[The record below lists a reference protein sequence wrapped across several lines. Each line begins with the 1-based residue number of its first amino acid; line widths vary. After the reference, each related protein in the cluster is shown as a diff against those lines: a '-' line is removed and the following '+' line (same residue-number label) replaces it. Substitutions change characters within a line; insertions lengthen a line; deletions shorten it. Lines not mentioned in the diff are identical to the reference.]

1 VGEEKAVNEAFLS
14 IDSKVAGKVKL
25 AAVSGQPVKVQ
36 PSAGGLLEEMTGLA
50 AELRR
55 RFAGRTPAEIP
66 ELMPAR
72 RLYHAFGLDP
82 TRTRPSSEALLRR
95 ILKGDELPRINNAVD
110 VCNLLAL
117 KFWLSLG
124 LYDFD
129 KIQPPITL
137 RAGGPD
143 DVYQGIRKGFIRLEG
158 RPALYD
164 RQGPFGNPSSDS
176 LRAAVIE
183 NTRALLLVIFAP
195 GDYPDDKMAEHVETT
210 KYYFR
215 HLLGADKVRR
225 F

>member
-1 VGEEKAVNEAFLS
+1 MNQPLLS
-14 IDSKVAGKVKL
+14 IDSKVAEKVKL

-36 PSAGGLLEEMTGLA
+36 PSAGRLLEEMTELA
-50 AELRR
+50 TELRR
-55 RFAGRTPAEIP
+55 RFSGRTPAEIP
-66 ELMPAR
+66 ELKPAR

-124 LYDFD
+124 LYDLD
-129 KIQPPITL
+129 KIQPPIIL
-137 RAGGPD
+137 KAGGPED
-143 DVYQGIRKGFIRLEG
+143 GYEGIRKGFIRLEG

-176 LRAAVIE
+176 LRASVGE

-215 HLLGADKVRR
+215 YYLGAEEIRCC
-225 F
+225 